1 MKLSKQ
7 IKKDIETV
15 KNIPTKERKISFIM
29 EYYGVAIVSIVVVLA
44 LVIGGSVKALLKDKT
59 IMYAVL
65 VNTDALVTETNDTVF
80 NQILADSGMDMKKKT
95 VDINKDL
102 FIGLNQ
108 NEEEDVRTLQVLS
121 ALFTVSDLDLFVS
134 DFDTFDI
141 FAPRDAFANLSVL
154 LEPSL
159 LKEYEED
166 LYYVE
171 GSNGEKYVGGIILH
185 QGSKLHE
192 AGFYHNDVV
201 IGIANNAVYFDT
213 ALELLKQI
221 LK

>member
-1 MKLSKQ
+1 MKLAKQ
-7 IKKDIETV
+7 FKKDIETV
-15 KNIPTKERKISFIM
+15 KNIPSKERKISFIM
-29 EYYGVAIVSIVVVLA
+29 EYYGVAIVSIVVILA
-44 LVIGGSVKALLKDKT
+44 LVIGGSVKALTKDKT

-65 VNTDALVTETNDTVF
+65 VNTDALVTETNDTIF

-95 VDINKDL
+95 VDINKEL

-134 DFDTFDI
+134 DSTTFDI
-141 FAPRDAFANLSVL
+141 FALRDAFANLSVL

-171 GSNGEKYVGGIILH
+171 GSNGEKYVR
-185 QGSKLHE
+185 
-192 AGFYHNDVV
+192 
-201 IGIANNAVYFDT
+201 T
-213 ALELLKQI
+213 LL
-221 LK
+221 LR

>member
-1 MKLSKQ
+1 MKLAKQ
-7 IKKDIETV
+7 FKKDIETV
-15 KNIPTKERKISFIM
+15 KNIPSKERKISFIM
-29 EYYGVAIVSIVVVLA
+29 EYYGVAIVSIVVILA
-44 LVIGGSVKALLKDKT
+44 LVIGGSVKALTKDKT

-65 VNTDALVTETNDTVF
+65 VNTDALVTETNDTIF

-95 VDINKDL
+95 VDINKEL

-134 DFDTFDI
+134 DSTTFDI
-141 FAPRDAFANLSVL
+141 FALRDAFANLSVL
-154 LEPSL
+154 LEPTL

-185 QGSKLHE
+185 QDSKLHK